1 MKIILGL
8 ITIFFMFTTSSFAG
22 TLMGSGTGSGAGPG
36 KVNNASQIQNP
47 EAISAEDSL
56 LQVYFMKQQQA
67 EVQFAVSDAKDGNVE
82 ILSLR
87 PEEMS
92 GNALL
97 ESLKKSRQ
105 TKKWESLKTP
115 EMSEIKAR
123 LEVLQRERAY

>member
-1 MKIILGL
+1 
-8 ITIFFMFTTSSFAG
+8 MFKTSSFAG

-36 KVNNASQIQNP
+36 KINNVSQIQNP

-67 EVQFAVSDAKDGNVE
+67 EIQFAISDAKDGNVE
-82 ILSLR
+82 VLSLR

-97 ESLKKSRQ
+97 KSLRKSRQ
-105 TKKWESLKTP
+105 TKQWESLKVP
-115 EMSEIKAR
+115 EMSDVKAR
-123 LEVLQRERAY
+123 LEVLQRERTYQVQ